1 VLIKKEE
8 KGQMEMTRDKK
19 SPGIGVYRN
28 EDVQEKPETKKVVSL
43 SNYRESKQ
51 KSPGIDMEKKKEIAH
66 EKEDNPAHNPSK
78 KGRISNQDR
87 LKKQRRSN

>member
-51 KSPGIDMEKKKEIAH
+51 KSPGIDMEKKKKIASK
-66 EKEDNPAHNPSK
+66 KEWNPAH
-78 KGRISNQDR
+78 RISKRGRKSTQDLR
-87 LKKQRRSN
+87 KMGRRP